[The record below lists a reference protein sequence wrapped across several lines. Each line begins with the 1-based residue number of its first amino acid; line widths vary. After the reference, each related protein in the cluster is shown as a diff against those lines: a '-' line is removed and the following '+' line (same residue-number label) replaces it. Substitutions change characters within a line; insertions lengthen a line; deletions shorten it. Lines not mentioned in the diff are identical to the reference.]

1 MKILPLHTPFN
12 RYHFV
17 DDQYGL
23 GEAEALTP
31 HVTVY
36 TSALRFNV
44 SIPFTGLA
52 RSEELVEQEVI
63 NPSWG
68 IDPTNPRLYGV
79 VFKLPNCEKVVTSAI
94 GLNVTDAKFVP
105 ASQEDFYQLA
115 IENKRIP
122 FVIGL
127 SELACWTTPESRP
140 EILQRMM
147 ALNMY
152 VRLELELSGTLNIK
166 SGNLRVIQLTPVHVS
181 ALLDHKGRQLDLE
194 ADEFVK
200 ELVGYF
206 TQAEPIGFWMDAD
219 WVELRPQT
227 AYQFEMDDGCSAGRG
242 LALLAKGVVGAY
254 ECTGY
259 AADVCEPAQDA
270 YGTTT
275 VYLEPAD
282 GKPKTKVVIEEGH
295 DLQPGW
301 VNVEFFGQ
309 PGELLKLR
317 SIARFEKIP
326 QVYVGLWAGAIG
338 MFLVN
343 GESHRV
349 NLTLP
354 AIVPEHT
361 TWAEIEKNP
370 EAFSVELHRDR
381 KFQTTE

>member
-17 DDQYGL
+17 DDQYNL

-31 HVTVY
+31 HISVY

-44 SIPFTGLA
+44 NIPFTGLA
-52 RSEELVEQEVI
+52 RSEELVAQEVI
-63 NPSWG
+63 RSSWG

-79 VFKLPNCEKVVTSAI
+79 VFKLPDCEKVVTSAI
-94 GLNVTDAKFVP
+94 GLNVADARFAPSSQTDFC
-105 ASQEDFYQLA
+105 QLA

-127 SELACWTTPESRP
+127 TELATWTTVESRP
-140 EILQRMM
+140 PILQRMM
-147 ALNMY
+147 AEQMY
-152 VRLELELSGTLNIK
+152 VRLEMELSGTLNIK
-166 SGNLRVIQLTPVHVS
+166 SGNLRVLQLTPVHVS
-181 ALLDHKGRQLDLE
+181 AVLDRKGRQLDLE
-194 ADEFVK
+194 ADEFVTS
-200 ELVGYF
+200 LVAYF

-219 WVELRPQT
+219 WLELQPQVS
-227 AYQFEMDDGCSAGRG
+227 YQFEMEDACSAGRG

-254 ECTGY
+254 DCTGY
-259 AADVCEPAQDA
+259 AADVCEPTESA

-275 VYLEPAD
+275 VYLDTPD
-282 GKPKTKVVIEEGH
+282 GKPRWKVVIEEGF

-309 PGELLKLR
+309 AGELLKLS

-326 QVYVGLWAGAIG
+326 QVYVGQWAGAIG
-338 MFLVN
+338 MFLVD
-343 GESHRV
+343 GDSHRV

-354 AIVPEHT
+354 AMVPDHT

-370 EAFSVELHRDR
+370 EAFSIELHRTR